1 MNEITQA
8 LSLIRKHVK
17 LPLGKNNHYKQND
30 FFWLLALMNSLN
42 TFAEGVSNA
51 FRTTLPQADD
61 LFHHLKKMTVTDVQ
75 TQFNAVIKEN
85 IRRARRQG
93 LLGKP
98 AWLALDV
105 TGDPYYGKPNAHT
118 RGGKEKAGTHWFYQY
133 LTASIVEDG
142 QRFVISVLPF
152 TPLDA
157 IEDVLTKALVECQQV
172 VCIECLLLDKGFFTA
187 NVLRLLSSKRLDYV
201 MPAVNNKRI
210 AKLKKNVQAFPA
222 TLESELNG
230 VPIRLVFVME
240 GEDVLAF
247 CTNRVCW
254 NRKLAEYY
262 SWRWGIETGFRVTDG
277 VQARTCSRSVVVRI
291 FIAYFAVAFYNGLQL
306 AKALVPR
313 GKTPIALALRL
324 FVLMQ
329 VFVMAG
335 WSPP

>member
-1 MNEITQA
+1 MNEMTQA

-17 LPLGKNNHYKQND
+17 LPLGKNCHFKQND
-30 FFWLLALMNSLN
+30 FFWLLALMNTLN

-61 LFHHLKKMTVTDVQ
+61 LFHHLKKMTATDVQ

-98 AWLALDV
+98 AWLAVDV
-105 TGDPYYGKPNAHT
+105 TGDPYYGKPNAFT
-118 RGGKEKAGTHWFYQY
+118 RGGEKKAGTHWFYQY
-133 LTASIVEDG
+133 LTAAVVQDG

-157 IEDVLTKALVECQQV
+157 IEDVLAEALIECQRLV
-172 VCIECLLLDKGFFTA
+172 RIECLLLDKGFFTA
-187 NVLRLLSSKRLDYV
+187 NVVRLLESKRLEYV
-201 MPAVNNKRI
+201 MPAILNKRI
-210 AKLKKNVQAFPA
+210 AKLKKAASVFPV
-222 TLESELNG
+222 TLETELNG
-230 VPIRLVFVME
+230 VPIRLVFVRE

-247 CTNRVCW
+247 CTNRLCW
-254 NRKLAEYY
+254 SKKLAEYY
-262 SWRWGIETGFRVTDG
+262 GWRWGIETGFRVTDG
-277 VQARTCSRSVVVRI
+277 VQARTCSRSVVVRL

-306 AKALVPR
+306 AKALVSR

-329 VFVMAG
+329 VFAMAG